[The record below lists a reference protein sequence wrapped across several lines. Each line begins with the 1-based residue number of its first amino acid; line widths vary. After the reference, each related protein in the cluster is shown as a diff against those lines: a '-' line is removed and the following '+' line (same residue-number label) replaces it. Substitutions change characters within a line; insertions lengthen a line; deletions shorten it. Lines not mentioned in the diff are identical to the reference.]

1 MTRTLAALGC
11 GIVFG
16 IGLAVSQMVNPAKVL
31 AFFDILGAWDPSL
44 AFVIGGALAITI
56 PAFHRIIR
64 RDRPLLETSLILPE
78 RRQVDTR
85 LVGGSA
91 IYGVGWGLTG
101 FCVGPAVAALAFAD
115 GRVLVFLGALV
126 VGMFLSRLI
135 DAGLSAGPR
144 FSGSTPEL

>member
-16 IGLAVSQMVNPAKVL
+16 VGLAISQMVNPAKVL

-44 AFVIGGALAITI
+44 AFVMGGALAITI
-56 PAFHRIIR
+56 PAFRLII
-64 RDRPLLETSLILPE
+64 DHGRPLLGARLVLPE
-78 RRQVDTR
+78 RRQIDAR

-101 FCVGPAVAALAFAD
+101 FCVGPALAALAFAD
-115 GRVLVFLGALV
+115 GRVFLFVCALV

-135 DAGLSAGPR
+135 DVKLPRPTSA
-144 FSGSTPEL
+144 